1 MKNIYFD
8 YQPKEIT
15 ETELNQKK
23 IELYNNPY
31 LTYGDSVK
39 LRNDPNSPV
48 MSVTNIGL
56 SDGNIIYNKYNRCYL
71 TAKCTYFN
79 KSSQSFVT
87 VDLPQSSLEKIK

>member
-8 YQPKEIT
+8 YQPKDIT
-15 ETELNQKK
+15 ETELTQKR

-39 LRNDPNSPV
+39 LKNDINSPV

-56 SDGNIIYNKYNRCYL
+56 SNIDVIYNKYSRCYL
-71 TAKCTYFN
+71 IAKCTYFN